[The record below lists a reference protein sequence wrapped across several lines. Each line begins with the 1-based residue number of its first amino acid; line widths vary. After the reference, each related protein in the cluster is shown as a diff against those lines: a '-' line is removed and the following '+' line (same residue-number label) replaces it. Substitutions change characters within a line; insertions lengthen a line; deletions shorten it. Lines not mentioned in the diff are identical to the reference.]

1 MKVIFMGTPDF
12 SVPVLEGLYQAG
24 YDIAMVVTQPDRPKG
39 RKKQLTPPPV
49 KVAAEKLGL
58 SVYQPEKIRD
68 PKEAEPVLAVD
79 ADLLVTAA
87 YGQILP
93 KEILESTRLG
103 CINVHASLL
112 PEYRGGAPI
121 HQAVIDGK
129 NKTGITIM
137 YMVEKLDAGDILTQR
152 ETPITDEDTTGTMHD
167 RLSRIGAELLLETIP
182 KLAAGELSPRQQ
194 DEEKVTFASNI
205 KKEQERVAFSQSARA
220 VFNHIRG
227 LNPWPVAHTLLD
239 GHRLKLWESVVLEES
254 ASAAP
259 GEIVA
264 LSKAGVD
271 VACGDRSIIR
281 LTKLQPQ
288 GKKPMDAATFLQ
300 GAGKHLEPGH
310 RLGDDD
316 DS

>member
-12 SVPVLEGLYQAG
+12 SVPVLEGLCESG
-24 YDIAMVVTQPDRPKG
+24 YDVVMVVTQPDRPKG

-49 KVAAEKLGL
+49 KVAAEKRGL

-68 PKEAEPVLAVD
+68 PKEAEHVLAAD

-182 KLAAGELSPRQQ
+182 RLAAGELSPRRQ

-205 KKEQERVAFSQSARA
+205 KKEQERVDFSQSARA

-239 GHRLKLWESVVLEES
+239 GKRLKLWDSVEVEEHT
-254 ASAAP
+254 AAAP

-264 LSKAGVD
+264 LSKSGVD
-271 VACGDRSIIR
+271 VACGNRSIIR

-300 GAGKHLEPGH
+300 GAGKNLEPGH

>member
-1 MKVIFMGTPDF
+1 MKVIFMGTPEF
-12 SVPVLEGLYQAG
+12 SVPVLEGLAEAG
-24 YDIAMVVTQPDRPKG
+24 YEIVMVVTQPDRPKG

-49 KVAAEKLGL
+49 KIAAEKLGL
-58 SVYQPEKIRD
+58 SVYQPEKIRE
-68 PKEAEPVLAVD
+68 PKEAEPVLAAN

-93 KEILESTRLG
+93 KEILESTKLG

-121 HQAVIDGK
+121 HQAVMDGK
-129 NKTGITIM
+129 DKTGITIM
-137 YMVEKLDAGDILTQR
+137 YMVERLDAGDILTQR

-167 RLSRIGAELLLETIP
+167 RLSQIGAELLLETIP
-182 KLAAGELSPRQQ
+182 KLAAGELIPQKQ
-194 DEEKVTFASNI
+194 DEDLVTFASNI
-205 KKEQERVAFSQSARA
+205 KKEQERIDFSQSARS

-227 LNPWPVAHTLLD
+227 LNPWPGAHTILD
-239 GHRLKLWESVVLEES
+239 GNRLKLWESLVLNQKS
-254 ASAAP
+254 DANP

-271 VACGDRSIIR
+271 VACGDQTVIR

-300 GAGKHLEPGH
+300 GAGKELKPGH
-310 RLGDDD
+310 RLGEGY